1 MYTYNMHNVLY
12 NITIIETEI
21 IARRKFLPISL
32 PALIGELYILQFFF
46 NFFVLVV
53 FEHMDVH

>member
-21 IARRKFLPISL
+21 NARRKLLPISP
-32 PALIGELYILQFFF
+32 PALIGELYIPQLFF
-46 NFFVLVV
+46 NFFVLAV
-53 FEHMDVH
+53 FEHMGVH